1 MQMAHEKDIAG
12 DNLGVTRI
20 GGSIFTWGRRTYI
33 MGIVNL
39 SPDSFSG
46 DGCKS
51 VEQALRQAQRFAGEG
66 ADIIDVGGES
76 TRPNAAPIAVDEEL
90 NRVIPFI
97 KELVRTVNI
106 PVSIDTSKYE
116 VAVQA
121 LDAGAGMVNDISGLN
136 MQPSLIRLVAE
147 RQAPLVLTSN
157 ERGRSCPDI
166 MPAVIKGLQRLISM
180 ALDAGVARHNLVVD
194 PGIGFGKTGAQ
205 NLEIMRKLA
214 DLKALDR
221 PVLIGTSR
229 KSFIKNVLGEDSEAL
244 LLGTAATLA
253 TGICNGADMVRV
265 HDVGKMSLICRM
277 SDAIIRGR
285 DER

>member
-1 MQMAHEKDIAG
+1 MAHENEVTGKDS
-12 DNLGVTRI
+12 GVMRCAD
-20 GGSIFTWGRRTYI
+20 SIFAWGQRTYI

-51 VEQALRQAQRFAGEG
+51 IDQALQQAQRFAGEG

-76 TRPNAAPIAVDEEL
+76 TRPDARAVPLDEEL
-90 NRVIPFI
+90 KRVIPFI

-121 LDAGAGMVNDISGLN
+121 LDAGACMVNDISGLN
-136 MQPSLIRLVAE
+136 MQPSILKLVAE
-147 RQAPLVLTSN
+147 RQAPLILTSN

-166 MPAVIKGLQRLISM
+166 METVISSLRRLIRL
-180 ALDAGVARHNLVVD
+180 ALDAGAARHNLIID
-194 PGIGFGKTGAQ
+194 PGIGFGKTGGQ

-214 DLKALDR
+214 DLKTLR
-221 PVLIGTSR
+221 LPILIGTSR
-229 KSFIKNVLGEDSEAL
+229 KSFIRNVLSPDSEAL
-244 LLGTAATLA
+244 LQGTAATLA
-253 TGICNGADMVRV
+253 IGICNGADMVRV
-265 HDVGKMSLICRM
+265 HDVGQMALICRM

>member
-1 MQMAHEKDIAG
+1 MAHEKDIAG
-12 DNLGVTRI
+12 NNLGVTRI
-20 GGSIFTWGRRTYI
+20 GESIFTWGARTYV
-33 MGIVNL
+33 MGIINL

-46 DGCKS
+46 DGCRT
-51 VEQALRQAQRFAGEG
+51 VDQALRQARRFAAEG

-76 TRPNAAPIAVDEEL
+76 TRPDAGPVAADEEIK
-90 NRVIPFI
+90 RVAPFI
-97 KELVRTVNI
+97 RELVKTINI

-121 LDAGAGMVNDISGLN
+121 LDAGAAMVNDISGLN

-166 MPAVIKGLQRLISM
+166 MPAVINSLQRLISM
-180 ALDAGVARHNLVVD
+180 ALDAGIGRHNLVID

-214 DLKALDR
+214 GLKTLNR
-221 PVLIGTSR
+221 PILIGTSR
-229 KSFIKNVLGEDSEAL
+229 KSFIRNVLGTDSEAL
-244 LLGTAATLA
+244 LQGTAATLA
-253 TGICNGADMVRV
+253 IGIRNGADIVRV
-265 HDVGKMSLICRM
+265 HDVGKMSLVCRM
-277 SDAIIRGR
+277 SDAIIRGGDGR
-285 DER
+285 

>member
-1 MQMAHEKDIAG
+1 MANQKDVKEN
-12 DNLGVTRI
+12 DLGVMRI
-20 GGSIFTWGRRTYI
+20 GDSLFTWGKRTYI

-51 VEQALRQAQRFAGEG
+51 LEQALGQAQRFAGEG

-76 TRPNAAPIAVDEEL
+76 TRPDAGPVPLDEEL

-97 KELVRTVNI
+97 KEFVKSAGL

-116 VAVQA
+116 VARQA
-121 LDAGAGMVNDISGLN
+121 LDAGAVMVNDISGLN
-136 MQPSLIRLVAE
+136 MQPAIISLVAE
-147 RQAPLVLTSN
+147 RQVPLILTSN

-166 MPAVIKGLQRLISM
+166 METITGSLQKLIQLAV
-180 ALDAGVARHNLVVD
+180 DNGVSRHNLVVD

-205 NLEIMRKLA
+205 NLEIMRRLA
-214 DLKALDR
+214 DLRVLGR
-221 PVLIGTSR
+221 PILIGTSR
-229 KSFIKNVLGEDSEAL
+229 KSFIRNVLGTDSEAL
-244 LLGTAATLA
+244 LHGTAATLA
-253 TGICNGADMVRV
+253 IGICNGADIVRV

-277 SDAIIRGR
+277 SDAIIRGG
-285 DER
+285 